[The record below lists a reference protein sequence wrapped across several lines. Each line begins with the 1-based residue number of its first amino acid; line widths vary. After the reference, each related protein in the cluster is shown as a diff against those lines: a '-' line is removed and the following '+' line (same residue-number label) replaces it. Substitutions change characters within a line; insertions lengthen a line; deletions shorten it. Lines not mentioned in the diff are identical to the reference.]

1 MAPTPVLPPIAVSLA
16 RSNFM
21 LWRALALPNF
31 AGVRLH
37 GFLDGSA
44 KTPAPTVT
52 TGTGEGA
59 RTVSNPDYEQWWT
72 LDQKVLGHLLG
83 SMNVEISA
91 QLIGCR
97 TAAAAWTAIHTMFA
111 AENSA
116 DVRNL
121 RRQIQALRK
130 GDRPAGEYM

>member
-1 MAPTPVLPPIAVSLA
+1 MSTAPAPTMTPSSALTLATPSALVPITPVIAPPAATAPTPVLLPIAVSLD

-44 KTPAPTVT
+44 TAPAPTVT
-52 TGTGEGA
+52 TGTGEAA

-83 SMNVEISA
+83 LMSVEISA

-97 TAAAAWTAIHTMFA
+97 SAAAA
-111 AENSA
+111 
-116 DVRNL
+116 
-121 RRQIQALRK
+121 
-130 GDRPAGEYM
+130 